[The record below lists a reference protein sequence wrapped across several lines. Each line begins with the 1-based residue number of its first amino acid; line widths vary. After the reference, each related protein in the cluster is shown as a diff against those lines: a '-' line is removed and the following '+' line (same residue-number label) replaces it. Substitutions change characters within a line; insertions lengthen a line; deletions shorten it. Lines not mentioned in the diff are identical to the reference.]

1 MMAIAGALVGAVWGG
16 VLAKRRNGNS
26 LDILQYAT
34 GYGIAFGLVALFLSI
49 AVVRLMQRA
58 SKQGESR
65 TPGVR
70 LSLLCGRSAYSLRA
84 KGICLSLGGMI
95 FRSFQKP

>member
-49 AVVRLMQRA
+49 AVVRLM
-58 SKQGESR
+58 
-65 TPGVR
+65 
-70 LSLLCGRSAYSLRA
+70 
-84 KGICLSLGGMI
+84 
-95 FRSFQKP
+95 